1 MRHKTNIVEGLLAL
15 VSAQTAIESRDDL
28 EDDFGGDEDR
38 FARRGVGGGQ
48 GV

>member
-1 MRHKTNIVEGLLAL
+1 MRHKTDVVEGLLTL
-15 VSAQTAIESRDDL
+15 VAAQTAIEPRDDL

-38 FARRGVGGGQ
+38 FVRRGVGGGQ